1 MVRNMIS
8 FVVVRSFQLVW
19 DKDREILLLNIA

>member
-8 FVVVRSFQLVW
+8 FVIVRSFQLVW
-19 DKDREILLLNIA
+19 DKDHEILLLNIA